1 MSVMNQFVSD
11 GSSSWCKTL
20 ISFASAGKIR
30 REVRAIGLPQARYEG
45 IAVLTR
51 DLPILVTVTVVEA
64 ELQFMFSC
72 IAGSGHSG
80 FLWYDRL
87 RHFAVQVILPR
98 M

>member
-1 MSVMNQFVSD
+1 VSAIELVQRVD
-11 GSSSWCKTL
+11 ELRIG
-20 ISFASAGKIR
+20 GKIR
-30 REVRAIGLPQARYEG
+30 RAVRAIGLPQGRYEG

-80 FLWYDRL
+80 FL
-87 RHFAVQVILPR
+87 
-98 M
+98 